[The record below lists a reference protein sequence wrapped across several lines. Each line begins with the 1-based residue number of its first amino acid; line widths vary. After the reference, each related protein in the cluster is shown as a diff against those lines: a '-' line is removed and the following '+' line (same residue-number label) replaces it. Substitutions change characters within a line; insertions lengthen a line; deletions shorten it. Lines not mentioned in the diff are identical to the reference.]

1 MTTVPITRVTG
12 GVGGLAAT
20 YAHVRALADRYDTA
34 GDRMLGWAATGV
46 RTLADGDLVE
56 SALLS
61 PLTFA
66 EAEEKV
72 LAATTGTHGILV
84 ESVVYETDALLV
96 RATVDA
102 FEECDRLVRGSFGVI
117 DYLVGRAAGYAVA
130 EAAPY
135 LLVAGLLAEPGLRLG
150 WQHLSPATQ
159 RDLRNDGE
167 ALAAEMEEWTEE
179 RPEATQHLV
188 DGGGGFMDGVLA
200 GLVPGGLL
208 GLAPFHP
215 TTGAAAA
222 TLAALYGDEGPPH
235 VRRRRDV
242 AVTLGD
248 EQPDSLADVMRHL
261 QETNDLSPAD
271 RPGDQ
276 GTIEVQTIH
285 EPDGTVRYIVYL
297 PGTDDLATTP
307 LSQDGDVRDL
317 ATNLDLIA
325 GHDTTY
331 QQGIE
336 EAMRQAGIGP
346 HDPVLL
352 AGHSQ
357 GGMEAA
363 AMLANGSTFHVTHV
377 VTAGAPTAQV
387 HGFPPGSHVLSLEN
401 HGDVVP
407 LLDGADNPASVQQ
420 VTVSFDDHEASIA
433 GNHDLGHYVRGA
445 AAADVSPDPSIR
457 AELGSLHA
465 HGFLGSGG
473 TASSQVFQ
481 ITR

>member
-1 MTTVPITRVTG
+1 MSTVPITRVTG

-20 YAHVRALADRYDTA
+20 YAHVRALADRFDSA
-34 GDRMLGWAATGV
+34 GDRMRGWAATGG
-46 RTLADGDLVE
+46 RTLADPDLVE
-56 SALLS
+56 SAVLS

-66 EAEEKV
+66 EAEAKV
-72 LAATTGTHGILV
+72 LDATTGTHGILV

-96 RATVDA
+96 RATIDA
-102 FEECDRLVRGSFGVI
+102 FEECDRLVDRSLGVL
-117 DYLVGRAAGYAVA
+117 DYLTGRAIGYTLA

-135 LLVAGLLAEPGLRLG
+135 LLVAGVLAVRLDPGLTTDLEG
-150 WQHLSPATQ
+150 WTGQH
-159 RDLRNDGE
+159 
-167 ALAAEMEEWTEE
+167 
-179 RPEATQHLV
+179 PEAVQHLV
-188 DGGGGFMDGVLA
+188 AGSGGLLDGLLS
-200 GLVPGGLL
+200 GLVPAGLL
-208 GLAPFHP
+208 GLAAFHP
-215 TTGAAAA
+215 TTGDAAA
-222 TLAALYGDEGPPH
+222 TLAAFYGREGPARVH
-235 VRRRRDV
+235 RRDDLSV
-242 AVTLGD
+242 PLGD
-248 EQPDSLADVMRHL
+248 EPPDTLADLVRHL
-261 QETNDLSPAD
+261 QQTNDLSPAD

-276 GTIEVQTIH
+276 GTIEIQTLH

-297 PGTDDLATTP
+297 PGTDDLTTTP

-317 ATNLDLIA
+317 ATNLDLVA

-336 EAMRQAGIGP
+336 EAMHRAGIGP

-363 AMLANGSTFHVTHV
+363 AMLGNGSPFHVTHV
-377 VTAGAPTAQV
+377 VTAAAPTAQV
-387 HGFPPGSHVLSLEN
+387 HGFPPGSHILSLEN

-407 LLDGADNPASVQQ
+407 LLDGADNPDTVQQ
-420 VTVSFDDHEASIA
+420 VTVRFDDHEASIA

-445 AAADVSPDPSIR
+445 AAADASPDPSIR
-457 AELGSLHA
+457 AELGSLRA

-473 TASSQVFQ
+473 TSSSQVFQ